1 VPKTKTELARQ
12 IGLVT
17 ATAVVVGSM
26 IGSGIFKKPALMAAQ
41 LGSTRLLMLVWVLAG
56 FLTLFGALT
65 NAEIGGIFPAT
76 GGQYF
81 FFNKIYGKFF
91 AFIFGW
97 AIFSVVQTGSI
108 GSIAYIFG
116 ESAGRLIDLPK
127 FSPAT
132 EVAWVIHLP
141 FIGNIFP
148 LADIGTKLMAIALM
162 GFLTFIN
169 VLGLLLGAGVQ
180 NTLTFL
186 KLVAIGIIILFAVF
200 APMGTI
206 HHFSETLIS
215 APQGSFAIFAAF
227 IGAMSG
233 AFWAY
238 DGWNNVTFIA
248 GEIKDPQKNL
258 PRALFLG
265 TAIVIAVYVLINLA
279 YIFVLPIQD
288 LVHSKL
294 VASDMAKLSMGQVGE
309 KLVIIAILLSTFGSC
324 NGSLMTS
331 ARVYFAMARE
341 NMFFPSIGVVSAKH
355 KTPANSLILQF
366 FWSSLLV
373 LSGTFDMLTDM
384 LIFVT
389 WIFYGMGALGVFIL
403 RRRMPDIER
412 PYKVWGYPYV
422 PIIFIISAAIFLIQ
436 TLYND
441 ITHYINGTSPLI
453 NSVFGLVLVL
463 AGTPLYFYFKSKGGC
478 GTSEGGYTS

>member
-1 VPKTKTELARQ
+1 
-12 IGLVT
+12 
-17 ATAVVVGSM
+17 M
-26 IGSGIFKKPALMAAQ
+26 
-41 LGSTRLLMLVWVLAG
+41 
-56 FLTLFGALT
+56 
-65 NAEIGGIFPAT
+65 
-76 GGQYF
+76 
-81 FFNKIYGKFF
+81 FF

-116 ESAGRLIDLPK
+116 ESAGHLVNLPR

-132 EVAWVIHLP
+132 ELFWAVHLP
-141 FIGNIFP
+141 FIGNIYP
-148 LADIGTKLMAIALM
+148 LADIGTKLVAIGLM
-162 GFLTFIN
+162 GLLTFIN

-180 NTLTFL
+180 NTLTLL
-186 KLVAIGIIILFAVF
+186 KLLAIGAIILFACF
-200 APMGTI
+200 APMGSL
-206 HHFSETLIS
+206 HHFSETLSS
-215 APQGSFAIFAAF
+215 APQTNFAIFAAF

-258 PRALFLG
+258 PRSLFLG
-265 TAIVIAVYVLINLA
+265 TLIVIGVYVTINLA
-279 YIFVLPIQD
+279 YIFVLPIKDMAQS
-288 LVHSKL
+288 HL
-294 VASDMAKLSMGQVGE
+294 VASDMAKLAMGPLGE
-309 KLVIIAILLSTFGSC
+309 RLVIIAILFSTFGSC

-341 NMFFPSIGVVSAKH
+341 NMFFPSIGVVNPKH

-422 PIIFIISAAIFLIQ
+422 PALFIISAVIFLIQ

-453 NSVFGLVLVL
+453 NSVFGVALVLM
-463 AGTPLYFYFKSKGGC
+463 GTPLYFYFKSKAP
-478 GTSEGGYTS
+478 SEVEHTK